1 MVCRRGGEDKLLNAL
16 AVKWSV
22 NLLRIPREGI
32 EVGDVFVAKKRILS
46 QSDRLRNLY
55 KPELVLPEPDKQAV
69 VDLDQTESQRYA
81 AAAGF
86 EALQGFLLALGL
98 PPLPLRAAIKAAR
111 QTKVSLS
118 FKVGGITRT
127 ALLAGEIKR
136 EMEHRKKG
144 ARWGT
149 VDPKSQ
155 YLVAHAVWT
164 ATSLQI
170 KLAGGS
176 DTVGELSAKL
186 TGVAGASGK
195 LDAAHDSSGTIKY
208 HRDDPVAFG
217 VQVTRVH
224 FEDGFP
230 LLKDAPD
237 LTPWQVLH
245 STGQAT
251 APAGEEEQANEQY
264 GILIGAKDG
273 SPFVTLR

>member
-1 MVCRRGGEDKLLNAL
+1 MVCHRGGEDKLLNAL

-32 EVGDVFVAKKRILS
+32 EVGDVFVAQKRVLS
-46 QSDRLRNLY
+46 QWNRLLNLY
-55 KPELVLPEPDKQAV
+55 KPTLVLPQPQKQLV
-69 VDLDQTESQRYA
+69 VDLDKTESQRYG

-111 QTKVSLS
+111 QTEVSLS
-118 FKVGGITRT
+118 FKVGGITRA
-127 ALLAGEIKR
+127 ALLPGEIKR
-136 EMEHRKKG
+136 EMEQRKKG

-149 VDPKSQ
+149 VDLKRK
-155 YLVAHAVWT
+155 YLVAHAVWS

-170 KLAGGS
+170 KLGGGS
-176 DTVGELSAKL
+176 KAVSELSAKL
-186 TGVAGASGK
+186 EGVAGASAK
-195 LDAAHDSSGTIKY
+195 MDATHDSSGTIKY
-208 HRDDPVAFG
+208 DRRDNPIAFG
-217 VQVTRVH
+217 VQVTPVY

-237 LTPWQVLH
+237 LTPWQTLQAGPMTVR
-245 STGQAT
+245 TG
-251 APAGEEEQANEQY
+251 GEAYEQY
-264 GILIGAKDG
+264 GMLIGAKDG